1 MAALLD
7 RRINKTVEKRN
18 LSLQLRL
25 YFSFIGVYKRSIV
38 PACIF
43 ILLLSVQASCT
54 TDPQKASSLNSINTT
69 APSDTITG
77 KVIRISDGDTF
88 HMLLD
93 DRSTIKI
100 RLHGIDCP
108 EKSQPFYQ
116 QARNYLSELIFNKS
130 VKIVVPYKD
139 QYKRHVAFAYVDGI
153 SVNEKMLESG
163 MAWHFTKHDKQ
174 AKWKEL
180 ENKARNGKKGLWS
193 DPHPIAPWKYRT
205 ETRVK

>member
-1 MAALLD
+1 ML
-7 RRINKTVEKRN
+7 
-18 LSLQLRL
+18 
-25 YFSFIGVYKRSIV
+25 
-38 PACIF
+38 
-43 ILLLSVQASCT
+43 ILLLGMQTSCT
-54 TDPQKASSLNSINTT
+54 DDQQKVNSPVVSINTT

-100 RLHGIDCP
+100 RLHGIDSP

-163 MAWHFTKHDKQ
+163 MAWHFTKHDQ
-174 AKWKEL
+174 QVKWKEL
-180 ENKARNGKKGLWS
+180 ENKARNDKKGLWA

-205 ETRVK
+205 EQRGK